1 MNNPNN
7 PTEVRTRMNLIVLI
21 PTLASLAFAL
31 GCQTPTAAPASST
44 SISCRVPTITPLP
57 ETNPSQ
63 EKGGLEI
70 TIVPANYKAARHE
83 KHVIT
88 RIEPNFGEALLAPPK
103 DKRASMTF
111 VREEFIPE
119 LKPQPGRLEFA
130 VRINNKL
137 ARVFRG
143 QGSVVQINVAGKLM
157 PINRADYAE
166 FVDGIVPP
174 RNETQLKIHGPAV
187 DSIPAKGTIGIFLYD
202 VVTATD
208 TAGNVTEKQN
218 YEWYFNYETE
228 IAQESAEIRVKR
240 GWAENSTLQRI
251 QTQNRQH

>member
-1 MNNPNN
+1 MNNPNSQS
-7 PTEVRTRMNLIVLI
+7 EAHTRMNLIVLI
-21 PTLASLAFAL
+21 PTIASLALFL
-31 GCQTPTAAPASST
+31 GCQTPTAAPPMTT

-57 ETNPSQ
+57 ETKPSQ

-70 TIVPANYKAARHE
+70 TITPVNYKSVRRE
-83 KHVIT
+83 RHVIT
-88 RIEPNFGEALLAPPK
+88 PAEPNFGEALLAPPK
-103 DKRASMTF
+103 EKRATMTF
-111 VREEFIPE
+111 VKEEFIPE
-119 LKPQPGRLEFA
+119 LKAQPGRLEFA

-174 RNETQLKIHGPAV
+174 RNETQLKIQGPAV
-187 DSIPAKGTIGIFLYD
+187 DSIPDKGTIGIFLYD

-228 IAQESAEIRVKR
+228 TAQESAETRVKR

-251 QTQNRQH
+251 QMQNRQH